1 MLYYILIAILAIL
14 PIFVMFKA
22 SIKGFKDSPKRYL
35 IAKENANHERHIKK
49 TKKERAE
56 LKVEQLAEATKEV
69 EQSEEN
75 EASEEND
82 SIEPTESIEEAEQF
96 EENAS
101 IEVVEQLEALES
113 KEQEEIKEIDE
124 IEEIK
129 TEVYK
134 PKKSFWQ
141 IVFFPLIYLFKGIFF
156 VFGLLLKPF
165 VLLYEKLSGKKK
177 EKIPAYL
184 FVLPWIIGFLVF
196 GAFPIVYSLFLSFNK
211 VTITA
216 SGIVTKWS
224 GLANYRTAFTTN
236 RVMISELINFLKTK
250 LVMVFVIN
258 VFAVMFAVLLNSKIK
273 LRGFFR
279 TIFFLPVVIVS
290 GPVMAEL
297 VDKNIITMSTLA
309 DFKIIN
315 IISST
320 FGATMGKFIADTF
333 SNLIYMFWFSGVQ
346 LIVYLTVLQRMDE
359 SMYEASEMDGASV
372 WEQFWKI
379 TLPSLKVPIFI
390 NLVYTLILL
399 ATFDD
404 NGVIKTIK
412 DAMGATDLGY
422 GFATSLAWLYFLA
435 LALIIAVLGALFFL
449 RFKRRHKYHPYI
461 EGSTKVTKRYD
472 IQPSIFNQ
480 TAGGKRF
487 KKIILGRNL
496 SDGLLFTIGKY
507 ILLIVMSFAFL
518 YPFIHILLKSIQTPE
533 DILNPT
539 VGLLP
544 TKLYFNNYTK
554 AFKTLG
560 FFKALKE
567 SAYYALIP
575 SIFQVIATGLTGYG
589 LAKYK
594 FKGKKIIFAI
604 VIASFIIPPQI
615 LMIPTYIMYSKM
627 SLLGSVMTFALPAAF
642 AQGIKNS
649 IFILLF
655 YQSFSMLPK
664 ELDEAAKI
672 DGAGHFKIFY
682 QVAIPLS
689 VPIIIVV
696 FIFSFVWYWNET
708 YLTSLYIPNASTLPM
723 QLSRFASS
731 FKSIYQGVGQSS
743 SAYTDQLND
752 AIYMSGILISIIPL
766 LIVYFILQR
775 WFVKG
780 IDQTGM
786 GGR

>member
-1 MLYYILIAILAIL
+1 MVSLALMIVLFTLIII
-14 PIFVMFKA
+14 V
-22 SIKGFKDSPKRYL
+22 L
-35 IAKENANHERHIKK
+35 INQNKYQMRFDVLCC
-49 TKKERAE
+49 KKELRINREKDNQHVQKMEINLNMNAS
-56 LKVEQLAEATKEV
+56 ASSTEAQTTKEKKPNIF
-69 EQSEEN
+69 SR
-75 EASEEND
+75 
-82 SIEPTESIEEAEQF
+82 
-96 EENAS
+96 
-101 IEVVEQLEALES
+101 
-113 KEQEEIKEIDE
+113 IKQ
-124 IEEIK
+124 
-129 TEVYK
+129 YF
-134 PKKSFWQ
+134 KKLPNNKKNG
-141 IVFFPLIYLFKGIFF
+141 IV
-156 VFGLLLKPF
+156 GL
-165 VLLYEKLSGKKK
+165 
-177 EKIPAYL
+177 L
-184 FVLPWIIGFLVF
+184 FVLPWIIGFIVF

-216 SGIVTKWS
+216 SGIVTKWN
-224 GLANYRTAFTTN
+224 GFANYQTAFTTN
-236 RVMISELINFLKTK
+236 RTMIMQLIDFLKTK
-250 LVMVFVIN
+250 LIMVFVIN
-258 VFAVMFAVLLNSKIK
+258 VFAILFAVLLNSKIK

-309 DFKIIN
+309 DFKVIS
-315 IISST
+315 IISSA
-320 FGATMGKFIADTF
+320 FGQQIGKFIANTF

-359 SMYEASEMDGASV
+359 SMYEASQMDGASV

-379 TLPSLKVPIFI
+379 TLPGLKVPIFI

-404 NGVIKTIK
+404 NGVIRSIK
-412 DAMGATDLGY
+412 DAMSSTEYGY
-422 GFATSLAWLYFLA
+422 GFASSLAWLYFLV
-435 LALIIAVLGALFFL
+435 LALIIAIIGAIFFL
-449 RFKRRHKYHPYI
+449 RFKKRHKYRPYI

-472 IQPSIFNQ
+472 LQPTFFN
-480 TAGGKRF
+480 TNKTGKHI

-496 SDGLLFTIGKY
+496 SDGLMFTIGKY
-507 ILLIVMSFAFL
+507 ILLAVMSFAFL

-544 TKLYFNNYTK
+544 TKLYFENYTK

-560 FFKALKE
+560 FFKALGQ
-567 SAYYALIP
+567 SAFYAFIP
-575 SIFQVIATGLTGYG
+575 AILQVIATGLVGYG

-594 FKGKKIIFAI
+594 FKGKKIVFGII
-604 VIASFIIPPQI
+604 IASFIIPPQI
-615 LMIPTYIMYSKM
+615 LMIPTYIMYSRM
-627 SLLGSVMTFALPAAF
+627 GILGSVLTFAIPAIF

-682 QVAIPLS
+682 RVAIPLS

-731 FKSIYQGVGQSS
+731 FRTIYQSAGQSAS
-743 SAYTDQLND
+743 SYTDQLND